1 MKYDLKALLIKRKS
15 KKLSNNSNYN
25 IFHSKLYKENSYLKQ
40 IDPAINY
47 KKEVSKVI
55 KLLYDNQNT
64 GIDINKEYEFIITDL
79 EQKLHDEQKEI
90 EMCKERIKDVEAH
103 IKSYKEKI
111 NNRTPVVYFEPKP
124 SPNTVRITK
133 DIFLL
138 NEYVSSVK
146 NYVCNVKLEINKI
159 KEITSQLNISQ
170 IIATIFSKYK
180 QSLGLL
186 LNEYKDNYTKSST
199 LRRRLNKYGNT
210 ESIHL
215 FEENYGDLEFMLDD
229 YNYEQSE
236 NINYK
241 HIYILKEFER
251 NMKIRLEEEIEFD
264 LGSVECKVNS
274 KVNKIIS
281 KINSLSE
288 KVKKIQNKLWENDPQ
303 RIYGQNILSDFLRIL
318 YIKSNIKSNFIV
330 ISNAV
335 RIYSEKYLKQIKE
348 REALSKIEFY
358 DGKNLLEII
367 QAIKDSVN

>member
-40 IDPAINY
+40 IDPAIKY

-64 GIDINKEYEFIITDL
+64 GIDINKEYEFIVTDL

-90 EMCKERIKDVEAH
+90 EMCEERIKDVEAH
-103 IKSYKEKI
+103 IKSYEEKI

-146 NYVCNVKLEINKI
+146 NYICNVKLEINKI

-186 LNEYKDNYTKSST
+186 LNEYKDNYIKANT

-241 HIYILKEFER
+241 HIYILK
-251 NMKIRLEEEIEFD
+251 
-264 LGSVECKVNS
+264 
-274 KVNKIIS
+274 
-281 KINSLSE
+281 
-288 KVKKIQNKLWENDPQ
+288 
-303 RIYGQNILSDFLRIL
+303 
-318 YIKSNIKSNFIV
+318 
-330 ISNAV
+330 
-335 RIYSEKYLKQIKE
+335 
-348 REALSKIEFY
+348 
-358 DGKNLLEII
+358 
-367 QAIKDSVN
+367 